1 MQSLSEIQPPEN
13 HCGGS
18 LSLAGVE
25 WGLAVAAI
33 PVIAVGTHSPIGLAH
48 WILVAHYLA
57 IAYGCHLLRTIRLF
71 PDTLSQRR
79 NGSLLL
85 IAGSLACSAAPD
97 AYTLVAARLPQAF
110 GIAFLL
116 AAQPGETGMSR
127 LPVGPLIIGLLAG
140 SLAASLL
147 GWRTVF
153 LVTALIGFF
162 AAMRRWSGEGRAD
175 GLPEALTIHKPLP
188 KRHPML
194 LASGLA
200 CIIVPVNSYCDFR
213 TFGLT
218 EAILLFVGIGLFST
232 YAGEAVRNLI
242 ARRSSLLGLW
252 IGAIVAG
259 LCLLPA
265 IFHVP
270 DFSAAIPALGIA
282 ACGLTLRLARS
293 LPPALGRFAP
303 PAGFLLLASVLWVAH
318 SQVAMESL
326 PALVAMAAMAG
337 AALGLAWTGCE
348 LRPVPLF
355 SGLAAGVYAAS
366 YFLEFIPASFGS
378 LPSPDARNFFREESH
393 VLLVGACVAALG
405 LAWSMARATKP
416 QVSRREKSGAGKGI

>member
-1 MQSLSEIQPPEN
+1 MQSLSETQPPEH
-13 HCGGS
+13 HCGGL

-25 WGLAVAAI
+25 WGLAAAAL
-33 PVIAVGTHSPIGLAH
+33 PVIAVGTHSAIGLAH
-48 WILVAHYLA
+48 WVLVAHYVA
-57 IAYGCHLLRTIRLF
+57 IAYGCHLLRTIRIF
-71 PDTLSQRR
+71 PDALSQRR
-79 NGSLLL
+79 NGFLLL
-85 IAGSLACSAAPD
+85 IAGSLACTAAPD
-97 AYTLVAARLPQAF
+97 AYTLVAARLPQSF
-110 GIAFLL
+110 GIACLL
-116 AAQPGETGMSR
+116 AAQSRDTGMGG
-127 LPVGPLIIGLLAG
+127 LPVGPLGIGLLAG
-140 SLAASLL
+140 SLVASLL

-162 AAMRRWSGEGRAD
+162 AAMRQWSREGRAD
-175 GLPEALTIHKPLP
+175 GSPDATTLHKLP
-188 KRHPML
+188 KRHPMF

-218 EAILLFVGIGLFST
+218 EAILLFVGIGLFSV
-232 YAGEAVRNLI
+232 YASEAVRHLI
-242 ARRSSLLGLW
+242 ASRSSLPGLW

-282 ACGLTLRLARS
+282 ACGLTLRLARR
-293 LPPALGRFAP
+293 LPPALDRFAP
-303 PAGFLLLASVLWVAH
+303 PAGFLLLASVLWAAH
-318 SQVAMESL
+318 SLVAMESL
-326 PALVAMAAMAG
+326 PALTAMAG

-378 LPSPDARNFFREESH
+378 LPSPDARDFSREESR
-393 VLLVGACVAALG
+393 VLLVGACVAVLG
-405 LAWSMARATKP
+405 LAWSMACATKP
-416 QVSRREKSGAGKGI
+416 QVSGQEKSGAGKGI